1 MAAQKGSQFVVYA
14 ALIGNLLIAVTKFVA
29 AFFTGSSAMLS
40 EGVHSLVDTGNE
52 VLLLYGLHRA
62 ARPPD
67 LNHPFGHG
75 RELYFWSF
83 VVAVL
88 IFAIGAGVSVYE
100 GVTHIMAPEP
110 IDNPVTNYIVL
121 AISALF
127 EGTSW
132 TIALREF
139 NQEKGDLGYLA
150 AIKKSKDPT
159 TYTVLIE
166 DSVALIGLAIAFA
179 GIFAA
184 QLLHDPRLDGVASV
198 AIGLL
203 LGAVAIFLARES
215 KNLLIGEPALPEVRE
230 AILKLATADKAIRH
244 VNGVITTQL
253 GPDQVIASLSLEFED
268 HLSVDDVE
276 HTIERLEAAIQQT
289 NPEVTTLFVKPQS
302 SKVWDARAE
311 EIRENS
317 DED

>member
-1 MAAQKGSQFVVYA
+1 
-14 ALIGNLLIAVTKFVA
+14 
-29 AFFTGSSAMLS
+29 MLS

-110 IDNPVTNYIVL
+110 MENPTTNYIVL
-121 AISALF
+121 AISAVF

-302 SKVWDARAE
+302 SKVWDARVE